1 MYKIMSFEHRG
12 LLCILYSLFYFLA
25 CSSLGRTS
33 CYQVVDYKGC
43 ELIFMFCYDLGGRR
57 EISVC
62 QH

>member
-12 LLCILYSLFYFLA
+12 LLCIFTVYFLA

-33 CYQVVDYKGC
+33 HCQVVEYKGC
-43 ELIFMFCYDLGGRR
+43 ELIFMFCYVLGDRR